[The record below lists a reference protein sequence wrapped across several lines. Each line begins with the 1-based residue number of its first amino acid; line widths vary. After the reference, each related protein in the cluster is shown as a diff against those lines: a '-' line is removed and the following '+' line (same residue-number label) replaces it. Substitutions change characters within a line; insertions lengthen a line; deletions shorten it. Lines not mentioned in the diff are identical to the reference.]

1 MYRGLSMVNKLGL
14 LALLFLVGC
23 GGTPAAKTDYSAIKE
38 RSSGAQYSEAQYI
51 VGHGISNTS
60 QREADLDAKAQVAEQ
75 IRSSIR
81 SETTAFAKAVIR
93 NGSSDDSQVLT
104 SKVQASA
111 QFSRGEMIRIV
122 PASRKFEKGQY
133 QSVAQISRSELSQI
147 LIAEYEDAAIA
158 FRQHDNPD
166 LANDLAAF
174 TSSWKQAK
182 RAYTK
187 MAATACEIQAV
198 IRGAYQPFTI
208 DRDLMQKFNQQR
220 LTWLSNI
227 HVAVR
232 VRSGGNIDTYAMA
245 ESISGAMAELGLVA
259 DGNRCA
265 DGLLLLDLTP
275 SVIWK
280 KFYGTDV
287 CEVTLSGN
295 LKNCAT
301 GNVLS
306 EVSISG
312 LNGEGKDP
320 IRRMHNRATPE
331 KIAPL
336 LSESLGHVLPF

>member
-1 MYRGLSMVNKLGL
+1 MVNKLSL
-14 LALLFLVGC
+14 LTLLFLVGC
-23 GGTPAAKTDYSAIKE
+23 GAAPSMKTDYSAIKE
-38 RSSGAQYSEAQYI
+38 RASGLNYSEAQYI
-51 VGHGISNTS
+51 IGHGISNAG

-75 IRSSIR
+75 VRSSIR
-81 SETTAFAKAVIR
+81 SEVTAFAKAVIF
-93 NGSSDDSQVLT
+93 NGSANDSEVLT
-104 SKVQASA
+104 SKIQASA
-111 QFSRGEMIRIV
+111 HFSRAEMIKIS
-122 PASRKFEKGQY
+122 PESRKQIKGQY
-133 QSVAQISRSELSQI
+133 QSVAYISRSELSQI

-158 FRQHDNPD
+158 FHKHDNPD

-182 RAYTK
+182 RAYTE

-198 IRGAYQPFTI
+198 LRKPYQQFVS
-208 DRDLMQKFNQQR
+208 DRDLMKKFNGQR

-232 VRSGGNIDTYAMA
+232 IKSGGNIDTYAMA

-259 DGNRCA
+259 NGNRCA
-265 DGLLLLDLTP
+265 DGLFMLDLTP
-275 SVIWK
+275 SIIWK

-287 CEVTLSGN
+287 CEVTLIGN
-295 LKNCAT
+295 LKNCTT

-312 LNGEGKDP
+312 LNGEGRDP
-320 IRRMHNRATPE
+320 IRKMHQRATPA

-336 LSESLGHVLPF
+336 LSESLGHILPIN